1 MNVNKNQS
9 GTPIVIGIDH
19 GYGNIKTASSCF
31 RTSVKAYDTEPTFT
45 SNMLVYNGR
54 YYIIGEGHKE
64 FIPEKQNDDDY
75 YILTLAAVGR
85 ELYARNLESAS
96 VFLAAGLPLTWV
108 GEQKD
113 EFKAYLLRESHVDF
127 VYKRQEFHVDFVG
140 AEIFPQGFAAVAGQ
154 LGTFRGVNM
163 ICDIGNGT
171 MNVMFI
177 TDCRPQSANMFTEK
191 FGTNQ
196 CMLNI
201 REQLMRK
208 FGSIPD
214 DAIIENVLRSAT
226 AFSAASCSC
235 FAFSAASF
243 AWIWAD
249 SWARKSN
256 ASCMEFFFRGAEG
269 SADFPI
275 FKTLD
280 LNVNGGIG
288 SLGLAGF
295 DVCCCFGSGGFLPFP
310 ISASHAIVASHWLN
324 GFRGFSSACRCFSL
338 ARASSFAKAIARS

>member
-31 RTSVKAYDTEPTFT
+31 RTSVKAYDTEPPFT

-75 YILTLAAVGR
+75 FILTLAAIGR
-85 ELYARNLESAS
+85 ELYTRNLESAS
-96 VFLAAGLPLTWV
+96 FYLAAGLPLTWV
-108 GEQKD
+108 SEQKD
-113 EFKAYLLRESHVDF
+113 EFKAYLLREPHVDF
-127 VYKRQEFHVDFVG
+127 VFKKRTFHVDFVG
-140 AEIFPQGFAAVAGQ
+140 ADIFPQGFAAVAGQ

-177 TDCRPQSANMFTEK
+177 TDCRPQSGNMFTEK

-201 REQLMRK
+201 REHKYNPDLMK
-208 FGSIPD
+208 LYVVGGEGD
-214 DAIIENVLRSAT
+214 DENRLPIRDEP
-226 AFSAASCSC
+226 AASI
-235 FAFSAASF
+235 AKRPA
-243 AWIWAD
+243 
-249 SWARKSN
+249 KSTSIIN
-256 ASCMEFFFRGAEG
+256 SSTKTNQSLPIRCD
-269 SADFPI
+269 DF
-275 FKTLD
+275 
-280 LNVNGGIG
+280 
-288 SLGLAGF
+288 
-295 DVCCCFGSGGFLPFP
+295 
-310 ISASHAIVASHWLN
+310 
-324 GFRGFSSACRCFSL
+324 
-338 ARASSFAKAIARS
+338 

>member
-96 VFLAAGLPLTWV
+96 VYLAAGLPLTWV
-108 GEQKD
+108 SEQKD
-113 EFKAYLLRESHVDF
+113 EFKAYLLREPHVDF
-127 VYKRQEFHVDFVG
+127 VFKKRTFHVDFVG
-140 AEIFPQGFAAVAGQ
+140 AEILPQGFAAVASQ
-154 LGTFRGVNM
+154 LGEFRGVNM

-171 MNVMFI
+171 MNVMYI
-177 TDCRPQSANMFTEK
+177 NDHRPVVGKMFTEK

-196 CMLNI
+196 CILNV

-208 FGSIPD
+208 FGSVPD
-214 DAIIENVLRSAT
+214 DTVIESVLRYGTADIAEKYLTVIKDVANDYVAGIFRKLREHEYNPDYMKLYVIGGGGCLIRNFGKFEKNRVKINDDICAT
-226 AFSAASCSC
+226 A
-235 FAFSAASF
+235 
-243 AWIWAD
+243 
-249 SWARKSN
+249 KGY
-256 ASCMEFFFRGAEG
+256 EFMVKHMLR
-269 SADFPI
+269 S
-275 FKTLD
+275 
-280 LNVNGGIG
+280 NGG
-288 SLGLAGF
+288 
-295 DVCCCFGSGGFLPFP
+295 
-310 ISASHAIVASHWLN
+310 
-324 GFRGFSSACRCFSL
+324 
-338 ARASSFAKAIARS
+338 K

>member
-85 ELYARNLESAS
+85 ELYARNLESSA
-96 VFLAAGLPLTWV
+96 VYLAAGLPLTWV

-113 EFKAYLLRESHVDF
+113 EFKAYLLREPHVDF
-127 VYKRQEFHVDFVG
+127 VFKKRTFHVDFVG
-140 AEIFPQGFAAVAGQ
+140 ADIFPQGFAAVAGQ
-154 LGTFRGVNM
+154 LGAFRGVNM

-177 TDCRPQSANMFTEK
+177 TDCRPQSSNMFTEK

-208 FGSIPD
+208 FGYIPD
-214 DAIIENVLRSAT
+214 DAIIESILRFGTADIAEKYLEVIKAAATEYVAGIFRKIREHEYNPDLMKLYVVGGGGCMIKNFGQYDPKRVIIKDDICAT
-226 AFSAASCSC
+226 A
-235 FAFSAASF
+235 
-243 AWIWAD
+243 
-249 SWARKSN
+249 KGY
-256 ASCMEFFFRGAEG
+256 EFMAMQKLQR
-269 SADFPI
+269 
-275 FKTLD
+275 
-280 LNVNGGIG
+280 NGG
-288 SLGLAGF
+288 
-295 DVCCCFGSGGFLPFP
+295 
-310 ISASHAIVASHWLN
+310 
-324 GFRGFSSACRCFSL
+324 RR
-338 ARASSFAKAIARS
+338 

>member
-1 MNVNKNQS
+1 MNVNTNQS

-45 SNMLVYNGR
+45 GNMLVYNGR

-75 YILTLAAVGR
+75 YILTLAAVAR
-85 ELYARNLESAS
+85 ELYARNLESAA
-96 VFLAAGLPLTWV
+96 VYLAAGLPLTWV
-108 GEQKD
+108 SEQKD
-113 EFKAYLLRESHVDF
+113 EFKAYLLREPHVDF
-127 VYKRQEFHVDFVG
+127 VFKKRTFHVDFVG

-177 TDCRPQSANMFTEK
+177 TDCRPQSGNMFTEK

-214 DAIIENVLRSAT
+214 DAIIESVLRFGTAEIAPKYLEVIKAAATEYVAGIFRKLREHEYNPDLMKLYVVGGGGCMIKNFGQYDPKRVIIKDDICAT
-226 AFSAASCSC
+226 AKGYEYMAKQ
-235 FAFSAASF
+235 
-243 AWIWAD
+243 
-249 SWARKSN
+249 RLQ
-256 ASCMEFFFRGAEG
+256 R
-269 SADFPI
+269 
-275 FKTLD
+275 
-280 LNVNGGIG
+280 NGGR
-288 SLGLAGF
+288 L
-295 DVCCCFGSGGFLPFP
+295 
-310 ISASHAIVASHWLN
+310 
-324 GFRGFSSACRCFSL
+324 
-338 ARASSFAKAIARS
+338 